1 MLKCGV
7 ATTWKSLVGTADT
20 QSFRLKYKR
29 GPPYMRILIK
39 KKSQRQRFLW
49 CLLIGTQFMILD
61 FFEKRVWRT
70 HIPKPAQ
77 SSCLLPVYFL
87 SISSQAIRRQC
98 IHAAVVKG
106 LAPGQVCLSFNGRY
120 LNQALNQLPA
130 RRLSVGV
137 RRPSETL
144 SSPGKNSH

>member
-1 MLKCGV
+1 
-7 ATTWKSLVGTADT
+7 
-20 QSFRLKYKR
+20 
-29 GPPYMRILIK
+29 
-39 KKSQRQRFLW
+39 
-49 CLLIGTQFMILD
+49 MILD

-70 HIPKPAQ
+70 HIPKPG
-77 SSCLLPVYFL
+77 SVKLCTSCLLPLYLESV
-87 SISSQAIRRQC
+87 RRQR

-106 LAPGQVCLSFNGRY
+106 LAPGQVCLSFNGQY

>member
-1 MLKCGV
+1 MPKCGV
-7 ATTWKSLVGTADT
+7 ATTWKSLVETADT
-20 QSFRLKYKR
+20 QSFRLTDKR
-29 GPPYMRILIK
+29 QPSYMRILV

-49 CLLIGTQFMILD
+49 CLLIGTLFMILD
-61 FFEKRVWRT
+61 FLGKRDWRT

-77 SSCLLPVYFL
+77 SSCLRPVYFL
-87 SISSQAIRRQC
+87 SISSQAICRRC
-98 IHAAVVKG
+98 IHTAVVKG

-137 RRPSETL
+137 RRPSKTL
-144 SSPGKNSH
+144 FSPGKNSH